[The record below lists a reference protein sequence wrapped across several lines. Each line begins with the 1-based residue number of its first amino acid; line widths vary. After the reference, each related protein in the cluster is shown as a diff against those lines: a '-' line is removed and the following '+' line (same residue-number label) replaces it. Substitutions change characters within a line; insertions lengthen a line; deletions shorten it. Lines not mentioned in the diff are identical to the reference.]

1 MVFVIKFA
9 RLYRH
14 LSSCNTCGCGLLW
27 LFADPC
33 WLWCAPWLSALFCQS
48 WQLPL
53 CSCPARLRK
62 SFVWLSSHYSST
74 PPAHSS
80 WLSSHR
86 PNTIAAVQPPP
97 NCWKLWLSST
107 NSHHSPKTCPA
118 TTKSQLSSHHP
129 PKAQKFPH
137 HGCWPAFFILQDQME
152 SKLKFIE
159 HLAWKHPCR
168 PLAMGHHQRHET
180 FPSMRPAPSKLPD
193 IYTVMGGVQT
203 SDASGQRKTCIC
215 LASCCLWLTSCNGQ
229 AGLHICQQILALPQH
244 SRQIAFCHN
253 SHRLPPCICT
263 MHVCVC
269 LSHVLPG
276 WLLAL
281 LALKQISWLVGLWYA
296 LGNGSHLWRCQTH

>member
-33 WLWCAPWLSALFCQS
+33 WPWCVPWLSALFCQS

-53 CSCPARLRK
+53 CSSPPKLRK

-86 PNTIAAVQPPP
+86 PNTIAAIQPPP

-168 PLAMGHHQRHET
+168 PLAMAT
-180 FPSMRPAPSKLPD
+180 IKDMK
-193 IYTVMGGVQT
+193 
-203 SDASGQRKTCIC
+203 
-215 LASCCLWLTSCNGQ
+215 
-229 AGLHICQQILALPQH
+229 
-244 SRQIAFCHN
+244 
-253 SHRLPPCICT
+253 
-263 MHVCVC
+263 
-269 LSHVLPG
+269 LSHPCSQHPLSCQISTLWWVACKQVM
-276 WLLAL
+276 LLDNGKHAFAL
-281 LALKQISWLVGLWYA
+281 LHAVFG
-296 LGNGSHLWRCQTH
+296 